1 MREWG
6 NKIIQITVLHI
17 KGTYT
22 GHTLGD
28 DDDEKTENN
37 YLTWFNV
44 FFYTNRNIK
53 QKTTIDFFLGR
64 AYSYTV

>member
-44 FFYTNRNIK
+44 FFISTGTSNKR
-53 QKTTIDFFLGR
+53 QQ
-64 AYSYTV
+64 